1 MICPACR
8 KDITRVMSNTDH
20 VPRWAKTPAEK
31 YCSVVECKDTVFSAL
46 HKTSSQE
53 IEQLFISC
61 GLRSTTPSIP
71 IPTPL
76 CKHHYHLIYNKVEPR
91 QVHCITCGTSLRNAK
106 SKACP
111 QPTIIEPYLRENMGF
126 EGNIKESDKVC
137 YACYRSH
144 LIILQKRNEISTDS
158 DLADLITT
166 LSHQIHAP
174 NTIQS
179 TSDLIDAAM
188 TRVVVSVG
196 RELLDGNVMLLPD
209 VHELFNSNASQLSQH
224 LHENINIPELVT
236 SAYVLSNLT
245 ANLQHHI
252 MFSCKVKK
260 YGTLIY
266 RPNSDLR
273 TVASGTANPPDH
285 REVLDDLNTR
295 ACSHVASCVSKYE
308 HQLFDFLDLD
318 IDKEIES
325 TDPKLWVAV
334 CLLTRSTSERKGL
347 AKVTDCSTGAH
358 HTKKI
363 CRFFLLTTLLHCI
376 NDRYTNPLHTYITDL
391 IEGQGGSA
399 LLIKIMNQFGACS
412 SSDTLSR
419 YIQKKVSTPRKR
431 ISQCLSQAFT
441 IITVD
446 NIDFLHSY
454 ARLYKGSN
462 NSSWH
467 GTTIQ
472 AVQPLPSLSIHT
484 QADVHPHST
493 PQSISNTHNLVPS
506 DQIESPLATGLSGSA
521 NSQATLGLNIQ
532 LMDIHVNAS
541 SENDLDLRTMGESSY
556 GGNTNITRSLHP
568 KQADGN
574 AEITYRCALNRKK
587 ER

>member
-1 MICPACR
+1 MTTRGMRTRRDSTDSKEETPAVLCFLCNGNTTKSTTPSQWKNDDARRYALDLNVPQDGLICPACR
-8 KDITRVMSNTDH
+8 KDITRVMSNADH
-20 VPRWAKTPAEK
+20 VPRWTKTPAEK
-31 YCSVVECKDTVFSAL
+31 YCCVVECKDTVFSAL

-91 QVHCITCGTSLRNAK
+91 QVHCITYGTSLRNTK

-196 RELLDGNVMLLPD
+196 RELLEGNVMLLPD

-236 SAYVLSNLT
+236 SAYVLSNLM

-252 MFSCKVKK
+252 MYSCKVKK

-273 TVASGTANPPDH
+273 PALAQALWRLRNSTGTVASGTANPPDH

-308 HQLFDFLDLD
+308 HQPFDFLDLD

-325 TDPKLWVAV
+325 TDPKLWEAV
-334 CLLTRSTSERKGL
+334 CLLTRATSEQKGL

-358 HTKKI
+358 HTKK
-363 CRFFLLTTLLHCI
+363 
-376 NDRYTNPLHTYITDL
+376 
-391 IEGQGGSA
+391 
-399 LLIKIMNQFGACS
+399 
-412 SSDTLSR
+412 
-419 YIQKKVSTPRKR
+419 
-431 ISQCLSQAFT
+431 
-441 IITVD
+441 
-446 NIDFLHSY
+446 
-454 ARLYKGSN
+454 
-462 NSSWH
+462 NSS
-467 GTTIQ
+467 IFS
-472 AVQPLPSLSIHT
+472 PYHT
-484 QADVHPHST
+484 F
-493 PQSISNTHNLVPS
+493 
-506 DQIESPLATGLSGSA
+506 
-521 NSQATLGLNIQ
+521 TL
-532 LMDIHVNAS
+532 H
-541 SENDLDLRTMGESSY
+541 
-556 GGNTNITRSLHP
+556 
-568 KQADGN
+568 
-574 AEITYRCALNRKK
+574 
-587 ER
+587 